1 MPNIPSP
8 VGYPLE
14 LLEEPIALCLDLM
27 SLAQWYVY
35 QGSFVLHD
43 GLQARVRV
51 LCNSNAVDIG
61 TFARDEM
68 VPFTTHFRALQLPRD
83 RRGYIMVRV
92 NTLFAELYRFCERHS
107 PHSWQDISHR
117 FIGIYSRIQETV
129 PRELENPQV

>member
-14 LLEEPIALCLDLM
+14 LLQEPITVCLELM
-27 SLAQWYVY
+27 SLAQLYVY
-35 QGSFVLHD
+35 QGSFVLHN
-43 GLQARVRV
+43 GLERRVQA
-51 LCNSNAVDIG
+51 LCNSNVVVIS
-61 TFARDEM
+61 TFAREEM
-68 VPFTTHFRALQLPRD
+68 VPFTTHFRELQLPRD
-83 RRGYIMVRV
+83 RRGYIMVGV

-107 PHSWQDISHR
+107 PHSWQDISPR